1 MLVEIVL
8 LLWECF
14 IHDRQVIFA
23 LFVMCAIGVVALGY
37 VTEGYAVKFFV
48 VLFLFLFL
56 FRKSVL
62 KRRRS

>member
-8 LLWECF
+8 LLGECF
-14 IHDRQVIFA
+14 ILDRRVILA

-48 VLFLFLFL
+48 VSFFSCFC
-56 FRKSVL
+56 FGKVS
-62 KRRRS
+62 